1 MKQFATNTR
10 ESEFRPRTTAGSRPR
25 EKGYV
30 LLTLLLVIALMGIFA
45 LAAASKIDFEI
56 RRDRELEMIHRGV
69 QYSRAIRAYYKKFQ
83 RYPTKLDDLD
93 STNNLRYLRKHYKD
107 PLNKNG
113 DFRLLHYGEQGV
125 TLGGGLVGGGGSIP
139 GATPVGSPTGLNGSA
154 QNSSA
159 FGSGSSGSSGFG
171 NSGVNSS
178 GVFAQSSGNS
188 NTGFGA
194 NSNSQATTGQQG
206 TTPASGSDPTQAST
220 QVAPGTAQGDT
231 SSSSQQLIASGPIV
245 GVASISKKDTI
256 REYNK
261 KKRYNEW
268 QFVYDPAFDRGG
280 LITTPYQPSLAMA
293 QSNLQPGTTGST
305 TGQSGFGQPASGQ
318 SSFGGSSFGQSPS
331 GQSGFGNTGGSTTPV
346 QPANPSP
353 QQQ

>member
-1 MKQFATNTR
+1 VKQFANQAH
-10 ESEFRPRTTAGSRPR
+10 ESEFLPRTGGSRPR

-93 STNNLRYLRKHYKD
+93 NTNNLRYLRKHYKD
-107 PLNKNG
+107 PLNQNK
-113 DFRLLHYGEQGV
+113 DFRLLHFGEQGV
-125 TLGGGLVGGGGSIP
+125 TLGGGFGGGSIP
-139 GATPVGSPTGLNGSA
+139 GATPVGSPAGLNGSG
-154 QNSSA
+154 QGSSA
-159 FGSGSSGSSGFG
+159 FGSGLGGSSGFG
-171 NSGVNSS
+171 NSGVNSA

-188 NTGFGA
+188 NTGLGGS
-194 NSNSQATTGQQG
+194 SNSQTTTASG
-206 TTPASGSDPTQAST
+206 TTPASDSDPTQAS
-220 QVAPGTAQGDT
+220 APAKAQGDT
-231 SSSSQQLIASGPIV
+231 SSSGQQLIASGPIV

-256 REYNK
+256 REFNK

-280 LITTPYQPSLAMA
+280 LITTPYQPSLQNFASG
-293 QSNLQPGTTGST
+293 QNNLQPGGATGTASP
-305 TGQSGFGQPASGQ
+305 QSGFGQSSSGQ
-318 SSFGGSSFGQSPS
+318 SSFGQSSFGQSS
-331 GQSGFGNTGGSTTPV
+331 FGNSSSPGGSTTPA
-346 QPANPSP
+346 QPATPP